1 MTDYT
6 AIRRVFAGILN
17 GIPDIPAIAWA
28 NVKYTPEVG
37 TPYIAENL
45 LIGDTAPIGLAFDSA
60 SDTVGVYQLTI
71 NISTNITSFPA
82 LELADTL
89 RESFARGI
97 HTDSTTGQKVEITRV
112 GANPMQTDAP
122 WVSLPISVTFRAIN

>member
-17 GIPDIPAIAWA
+17 GIPDIPAIAWE

-71 NISTNITSFPA
+71 NISTDTTSFPA

-97 HTDSTTGQKVEITRV
+97 YTDSATGQKVEITRV

-122 WVSLPISVTFRAIN
+122 WVSFPISVTFRAIN